1 VADKLD
7 VSRLTVLVRY
17 HDGIPVIEAHGE
29 CDLITSR
36 KLRETSESLINT
48 GHNLLVFDMRDM
60 GYIDSSGFRVLLEA
74 KNKVSERGGDIIL
87 VSLTVPVERVF
98 RLLHLDELV
107 KRTDTVEE
115 AVHLLE
121 SKQMDCLRDAKPETQ
136 D

>member
-1 VADKLD
+1 MADKLD

-121 SKQMDCLRDAKPETQ
+121 SKQMDCLRDAKPETKN
-136 D
+136 

>member
-1 VADKLD
+1 MADKLD

-136 D
+136 N

>member
-136 D
+136 N

>member
-1 VADKLD
+1 MADKLD